1 MLSVAYIDFIF
12 IFKLLYVSIDFVH
25 VQNTL
30 LLPDDVR
37 WISDEILFFFF
48 FLNIESKSRWNF
60 SWFYSYLNYI

>member
-12 IFKLLYVSIDFVH
+12 IFKLLYVIIDFVH

-48 FLNIESKSRWNF
+48 FLNIERK
-60 SWFYSYLNYI
+60 